1 MIMLFLNIK
10 KNIVKVFVKLDITLF
25 LRRILI
31 AYPIIDMLK
40 SIKLLVLFFFIA
52 TGLSFAQ
59 QDQHEEVKGDH
70 VTEVQATEVHAEEAH
85 GHDESHDHHAAAFDP
100 KNTAYH
106 HIGNQNVYS
115 IGSWSI
121 PLPCILYA
129 PGKGWDMF
137 MSSKFDIGHHGTGH
151 DAFNGYVLVEGSV
164 FRIPDANFPQGAVHL
179 DGIERKQEEVNG
191 KMREFAYANYHGEA
205 IRLDARTTYLGE
217 FLGGGPSSFYDFSIT
232 KNVIFMFLV
241 AALLLW
247 VFISIARAYKKR
259 EGMAPKGMQSF
270 FEPIILFV
278 RDEVAKPFIG
288 EKYGKYLPFLLTLF
302 FFILALNLIGQ
313 VPFLGNT
320 NVTGNLTFTMVLAI
334 FTFLVVNLSGK
345 KTYWSHIFWMPG
357 APWWVKATVLTPV
370 EILGM
375 FIKPFTLMLRL
386 FANITAGHMVV
397 LTFVGLIFIFGKSG
411 ESMGGVAAGLGLAL
425 PLTLFMMALELLV
438 AFIQAFVFTMLAA
451 SYIGAAIEEHH

>member
-1 MIMLFLNIK
+1 MQ
-10 KNIVKVFVKLDITLF
+10 
-25 LRRILI
+25 
-31 AYPIIDMLK
+31 K
-40 SIKLLVLFFFIA
+40 SIKFLLFLLLV
-52 TGLSFAQ
+52 GLVPVYAQ
-59 QDQHEEVKGDH
+59 HGES
-70 VTEVQATEVHAEEAH
+70 
-85 GHDESHDHHAAAFDP
+85 GHDEVAGHETDQAVEAEGHGEKHDDHYAAYDP

-115 IGSWSI
+115 IGTWAL

-129 PGKGWDMF
+129 PGTGWDVF

-151 DAFNGYVLVEGSV
+151 NAYNGYVLKEGSV
-164 FRIPDANFPQGAVHL
+164 FRIPDNSFPQGEVHL
-179 DGIERKQEEVNG
+179 DAVKRKYEEVNG
-191 KMREFAYANYHGEA
+191 KKREVIYAVYQGEE
-205 IRLDARTTYLGE
+205 IKLDARTTYLGD
-217 FLGGGPSSFYDFSIT
+217 FLGGGPSSFYDFSIS
-232 KNVIFMFLV
+232 KNVIFMIVV
-241 AALLLW
+241 AIFMLW
-247 VFISIARAYKKR
+247 MFISIANAYKRR
-259 EGMAPKGMQSF
+259 EGKAPKGMQSF
-270 FEPIILFV
+270 FEPVILFV

-302 FFILALNLIGQ
+302 FFILFLNLLGQ

-320 NVTGNLTFTMVLAI
+320 NVTGNLTFTMVLAMV
-334 FTFLVVNLSGK
+334 TFFVVNFSGK
-345 KTYWSHIFWMPG
+345 KAYWEHIMWMPG

-411 ESMGGVAAGLGLAL
+411 ESAGGVAAGIGLAL
-425 PLTLFMMALELLV
+425 PLTLFMMALEVLV